1 MSILSG
7 DTIMQL
13 NNSAVDAGANFL
25 VGAATSP
32 FDPNFSVQNA
42 GAMSVVGGTVGVA
55 SGAANIVGSGIG
67 DAALTANIVAA
78 GMQNISNL
86 VTSYIADAT
95 AKLAT
100 IPMDKFSEAMSE
112 AVTSGTFKP
121 ADIVKKLSQ
130 GAEDFQKGVAEEME
144 KAQQE
149 KIKTGA
155 STKIQELSK
164 KASDTLISAEKQLNS
179 IASYT
184 SKGPKWMESQ
194 IKKLSDLVI
203 EQFSG
208 NVDKT
213 IKDFDTIKND
223 WAESAGKSA
232 GQKIVNPINDKLVK
246 AQKDILD
253 KIDKNKNQAINK
265 AKASIAQALMKVK
278 GLLGG

>member
-1 MSILSG
+1 
-7 DTIMQL
+7 MQL